1 MRSLVALL
9 LAGSALVAPDAAS
22 AQAVDLGA
30 VQRQLAEMQAE
41 IDRLTAQVIE
51 LQAREQARAEAPAPV
66 PAAAPAPAASPAPTI
81 TMKGAPEFAGDGWT
95 FKPRGRMQ
103 LDTAVI
109 DAPGAIAGNSLGT
122 GTEFRRVYL
131 GFEGTLPGNFGYR
144 VEADVANS
152 SVELTDVY
160 LTYKAS
166 REMTLTLGHQKPPFG
181 LEEVTSDLF
190 TSFMERAAF
199 NSAFGFERRIGLS
212 GNYTGKNVVVQLG
225 LFADNAADLNADVND
240 SHSIDGR
247 VVLMP
252 KVGSG
257 QLHLGGS
264 AHFRD
269 LNDAAT
275 SVRYRARPFVHTT
288 DLRLIDTRAL
298 AATGERSFG
307 LELAYVQGPFHVTLE
322 GHQMTARR
330 PGLPDPTFRGG
341 YAEVGLLLTPGDKTG
356 YRNGAYDRIRP
367 ANPVTAGGI
376 GAIQLNAR
384 YDRLDLTDG
393 TIVGGTQQAAGLSA
407 IWIPTEYVRFLVNYG
422 HLWIDDAAVL
432 AGIDA
437 DYQVDTF
444 GVRAQIDF

>member
-1 MRSLVALL
+1 
-9 LAGSALVAPDAAS
+9 
-22 AQAVDLGA
+22 
-30 VQRQLAEMQAE
+30 
-41 IDRLTAQVIE
+41 
-51 LQAREQARAEAPAPV
+51 
-66 PAAAPAPAASPAPTI
+66 
-81 TMKGAPEFAGDGWT
+81 
-95 FKPRGRMQ
+95 MQ

-298 AATGERSFG
+298 AATGERGFG
-307 LELAYVQGPFHVTLE
+307 LELA
-322 GHQMTARR
+322 
-330 PGLPDPTFRGG
+330 
-341 YAEVGLLLTPGDKTG
+341 
-356 YRNGAYDRIRP
+356 
-367 ANPVTAGGI
+367 
-376 GAIQLNAR
+376 
-384 YDRLDLTDG
+384 
-393 TIVGGTQQAAGLSA
+393 
-407 IWIPTEYVRFLVNYG
+407 
-422 HLWIDDAAVL
+422 
-432 AGIDA
+432 
-437 DYQVDTF
+437 
-444 GVRAQIDF
+444 